1 MTKQSTYN
9 KWLLTNL
16 LVSISI
22 VLIIFVLNLLLD
34 QIEFDLRRLTQV
46 AIGIFIFFVL
56 GVVITLPHLLYVHV
70 IIRKEY
76 EPKVL
81 WEKVWKSMCISYGVL
96 ITVVALTNNLVYGNP
111 FYELPN
117 LMLLGILIVHFCLGI
132 IIWKTKQNKSSHEIN
147 YHNTK

>member
-16 LVSISI
+16 LGSVSI

-46 AIGIFIFFVL
+46 AIGIFIFFVFGIVL
-56 GVVITLPHLLYVHV
+56 TLPHLLYMQV

-81 WEKVWKSMCISYGVL
+81 WGKIWKSMTIPYGIL
-96 ITVVALTNNLVYGNP
+96 ITAVVFVNWFVYGNP
-111 FYELPN
+111 VYEVPN
-117 LMLLGILIVHFCLGI
+117 LILSGILMVHFYLGILV
-132 IIWKTKQNKSSHEIN
+132 WKTKQNKLKPEIN
-147 YHNTK
+147 EHNTQ